1 MFSCDTYYYKYL
13 NKSKSFKN
21 GGINIVRNIG
31 QHWETNCAG
40 YPIECPLNC
49 SGTTN
54 GARKKIPRG
63 KMVNH
68 LMNEC
73 TNTKIACA
81 LCDKLFCGHDKLSKH
96 YFDTSIALDVFNRC
110 HHLNFLYH
118 TKIAVNENENEKEKE
133 KTREIHSN
141 IFQSEKWNDS
151 LIIPNGFVY
160 ICNKCGH
167 RNLITSINSNSNSLK
182 TEKSDPI
189 CEYCQRDKSLD
200 QQQNA
205 RYVRFFQTHKKIIK
219 IVKRLQD

>member
-1 MFSCDTYYYKYL
+1 
-13 NKSKSFKN
+13 
-21 GGINIVRNIG
+21 
-31 QHWETNCAG
+31 
-40 YPIECPLNC
+40 
-49 SGTTN
+49 
-54 GARKKIPRG
+54 
-63 KMVNH
+63 
-68 LMNEC
+68 MNDC
-73 TNTKIACA
+73 TNTTIACA

-110 HHLNFLYH
+110 HHLNFLYD
-118 TKIAVNENENEKEKE
+118 TKIAANENENENEIKDDDDIKNDKE

-200 QQQNA
+200 QPQNA
-205 RYVRFFQTHKKIIK
+205 RYVKFFSNIK
-219 IVKRLQD
+219 CLQD